1 MTTQKTGGG
10 AGVQQPGKLDG
21 GAEGT
26 GPVDSLLQSSLGKKL
41 RDSYQE
47 VVNEEVPEKFLALLD
62 QLKKKEVGSGDDQP

>member
-1 MTTQKTGGG
+1 MTTEKTGGG
-10 AGVQQPGKLDG
+10 AGVQRPGKVDLGADG
-21 GAEGT
+21 AA
-26 GPVDSLLQSSLGKKL
+26 PVDSLLQSSLGRKL

>member
-10 AGVQQPGKLDG
+10 AGVQPPGKLDG

-26 GPVDSLLQSSLGKKL
+26 GSVDSLLQSSLGRKL

-47 VVNEEVPEKFLALLD
+47 VVNEEVPKKFLALLD

>member
-10 AGVQQPGKLDG
+10 AGVQPQGKLDG

>member
-1 MTTQKTGGG
+1 MTTQKAGGG
-10 AGVQQPGKLDG
+10 AGVQRPAGVDG
-21 GAEGT
+21 GADGA
-26 GPVDSLLQSSLGKKL
+26 PVDSLLQSSLGRKL